1 MVSEK
6 VERRKGQGGF
16 MCCMLCA
23 VRFYLDIPSVGSGGG
38 GGGGGGRSSGSSISY
53 SARNLRGT
61 TD

>member
-1 MVSEK
+1 MSED
-6 VERRKGQGGF
+6 VERGKGQGGIHV
-16 MCCMLCA
+16 LRA
-23 VRFYLDIPSVGSGGG
+23 VCSALLKDIPSVGN